1 MRPTVEEQL
10 QGTCKI
16 LETVVAP
23 CVADPYAR
31 TILDNLIANLRMLTI
46 ALPKVGGFM
55 RQDNHATQSLLETLR
70 AALSAELV
78 ARIDH
83 AIGIH
88 EPAVD
93 NELAIDERNR
103 LLRSLLAD
111 AVCSKD
117 LTPEMRQS
125 IESYMVNRASRVPM
139 RYVPTVA
146 SVASPNTSTTTK

>member
-10 QGTCKI
+10 QGTCRI

-46 ALPKVGGFM
+46 ALPKVGSFM
-55 RQDNHATQSLLETLR
+55 RQDNQATQSLLVTLR
-70 AALSAELV
+70 TALPPALV
-78 ARIDH
+78 ARVDE
-83 AIGIH
+83 AIASD

-93 NELAIDERNR
+93 DEPAIDERNR
-103 LLRSLLAD
+103 LLRALLAE
-111 AVCSKD
+111 AVCSQG
-117 LTPEMRQS
+117 LTAAMRQS
-125 IESYMVNRASRVPM
+125 IETYMVNRASRVPM

-146 SVASPNTSTTTK
+146 SNNTSTTKK

>member
-10 QGTCKI
+10 QGTCRI

-55 RQDNHATQSLLETLR
+55 RQDNQATQSLLGTLR
-70 AALSAELV
+70 SALPPALV
-78 ARIDH
+78 ARVDE
-83 AIGIH
+83 AIASD

-93 NELAIDERNR
+93 DEPAIDERNR
-103 LLRSLLAD
+103 LLRALLAE
-111 AVCSKD
+111 AVCSHG
-117 LTPEMRQS
+117 LTAEMRLS
-125 IESYMVNRASRVPM
+125 IETYMVSRASRVPM

-146 SVASPNTSTTTK
+146 SNNTSTTKK

>member
-10 QGTCKI
+10 QGTCRI

-55 RQDNHATQSLLETLR
+55 RQDNQATQSLLVTLR
-70 AALSAELV
+70 TALPPALV
-78 ARIDH
+78 ARVDE
-83 AIGIH
+83 AIASDG
-88 EPAVD
+88 PAVD
-93 NELAIDERNR
+93 DEPAIDERNR
-103 LLRSLLAD
+103 LLRELLAD
-111 AVCSKD
+111 AVCSQG
-117 LTPEMRQS
+117 LTAEMRQS
-125 IESYMVNRASRVPM
+125 IETYMVNRVSRVPM

-146 SVASPNTSTTTK
+146 SNNTSTIKK

>member
-10 QGTCKI
+10 QGTCRI

-55 RQDNHATQSLLETLR
+55 RQDNQATQSLLVTLR
-70 AALSAELV
+70 TASPPALV
-78 ARIDH
+78 ARLDE
-83 AIGIH
+83 AIASD

-93 NELAIDERNR
+93 DEPAIDERNR
-103 LLRSLLAD
+103 LLRELLAE
-111 AVCSKD
+111 AVCCKD
-117 LTPEMRQS
+117 LTPDMRQS
-125 IESYMVNRASRVPM
+125 IETYMVNRASRVPM

-146 SVASPNTSTTTK
+146 STNTSTTKK